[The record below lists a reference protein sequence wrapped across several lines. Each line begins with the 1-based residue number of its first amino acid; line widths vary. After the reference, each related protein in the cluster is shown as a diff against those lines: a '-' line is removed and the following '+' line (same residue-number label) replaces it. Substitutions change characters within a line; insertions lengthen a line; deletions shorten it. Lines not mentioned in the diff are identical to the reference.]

1 MKSHLV
7 FCTMKPCGTFREA
20 HHQLRLALMSACRKR
35 CTSSLTRMNA
45 SRTVRSCTGPTQ
57 TRVSANLVQ
66 PSVPLASVLPLT
78 IVFLAR
84 VVFSTSTSAFPNVL
98 MVISR
103 TTTLKSACRALPN
116 VAHVTLPRVTAHC
129 AVMAF
134 HLTPP
139 PVNAFQFW
147 ANRQIQLNAMKAVK
161 YAKDKCEMTAFCA
174 VLTLSYWMEYVSTKA
189 VLMAF
194 TWRKRNVLRK

>member
-1 MKSHLV
+1 MKNHLV
-7 FCTMKPCGTFREA
+7 FCTMKPCGTFREV
-20 HHQLRLALMSACRKR
+20 HHRLRLALMSACRKK

-45 SRTVRSCTGPTQ
+45 SRTVRSCIGPTR
-57 TRVSANLVQ
+57 TLVSANLVQ
-66 PSVPLASVLPLT
+66 PSVPPASGLPLT
-78 IVFLAR
+78 IVFLVW
-84 VVFSTSTSAFPNVL
+84 VVFSTSTSAFPNAL

-116 VAHVTLPRVTAHC
+116 AGHVTLPRVTAPS
-129 AVMAF
+129 AVRAF

-139 PVNAFQFW
+139 SVNAFQFW
-147 ANRQIQLNAMKAVK
+147 TNRQIQLNAMKAVK

-174 VLTLSYWMEYVSTKA
+174 VLTSSYWTEYASMKA
-189 VLMAF
+189 VPMAF